1 MADGTNYL
9 GLRVSPLE
17 SGYGIGAQTL
27 GQALPSLINPYGK
40 VGTNIGVALG
50 GALLQGLMAYQARQ
64 QATEQSILA
73 NRLGTQMLGITD
85 PAERLKIAEGVGD
98 TAVQSRLLG
107 LNERLLEQQIARE
120 QAAAAKVAELK
131 AGAEFQLGD
140 LGTKVFERQ
149 QKAELN
155 KVLAAKSPK
164 EAKDWWESLGVEQ
177 RGRFTSVVGQADALR
192 NLAQKFRD
200 NPSYGLALRAKSL
213 KPGSPADLAF
223 SEMKALVPSTVKT
236 LGDTGNLAQEEQQRV
251 LDATLGS
258 VLSGS
263 ESIASRLDQLADLV
277 QTKVGS
283 QMKSY
288 KLAAEQG
295 PEALLAQIERKPE
308 SDAKKR
314 NAELKAEVK
323 RLEALVAGRK

>member
-1 MADGTNYL
+1 MADETNYA
-9 GLRVSPLE
+9 GLQFSPAQT
-17 SGYGIGAQTL
+17 GWGIGAQAL
-27 GQALPSLINPYGK
+27 GQALPSLVNPYGN
-40 VGTNIGVALG
+40 VGTNLGVTLG
-50 GALLQGLMAYQARQ
+50 GALLQGLLAYQARQ
-64 QATEQSILA
+64 EATDQSIMA
-73 NRLGTQMLGITD
+73 NRIATQMLAQPD
-85 PAERLKIAEGVGD
+85 PTARLGLVEALDD
-98 TAVQSRLLG
+98 TAVQRRLLS
-107 LNERLLEQQIARE
+107 LNERLLEQQQARE
-120 QAAAAKVAELK
+120 QAIAAKTAELR

-140 LGTKVFERQ
+140 LGTKLFERQ
-149 QKAELN
+149 QKAELD
-155 KVLAAKSPK
+155 KVLASKSPK
-164 EAKDWWESLGVEQ
+164 EAKDWWESVGVEQ
-177 RGRFTSVVGQADALR
+177 RSRFTSVIGQADALR

-200 NPSYGLALRAKSL
+200 NPSYGIALQAKSL

-236 LGDTGNLAQEEQQRV
+236 LGDSGNLAKEEQERV

-295 PEALLAQIERKPE
+295 PEALLAAIERKPE

-314 NAELKAEVK
+314 NAELKERLA
-323 RLEALVAGRK
+323 RLEALAAGRK